1 MSRYTSNDHTT
12 RSPVDLQAAKRVA
25 AERFEAIAVRHL
37 PPGYSVVRYRK
48 NLSGYCD
55 PKNKVIVVPRP
66 RTRKALYIFLH
77 ECAHAHLH
85 RNGSRGRVPRHVEEL
100 EAEQWACPHAR
111 GWHSCSTR
119 HDQTCKAVCRSQDQA
134 SDRPRCQAHRS
145 AGASLRPQCEEG
157 RACLISRSS
166 ATSPTRSR
174 SHP

>member
-100 EAEQWACPHAR
+100 EAEQWAHAR
-111 GWHSCSTR
+111 MREAGIRVPRAMTKR
-119 HDQTCKAVCRSQDQA
+119 AKRYVARKIKQA
-134 SDRPRCQAHRS
+134 IARGAKHIDPQARRFARS
-145 AGASLRPQCEEG
+145 AR
-157 RACLISRSS
+157 RAEH
-166 ATSPTRSR
+166 A
-174 SHP
+174 